1 MNVAG
6 SSSAAIQYPYAE
18 HKTDSTLVNGTKE
31 FYVLSSPAA
40 TSPPRPRSAPPR
52 PATDQCPP
60 PRAPHLWGREK

>member
-40 TSPPRPRSAPPR
+40 TSRGYNVQSLSKIMSSRSHYVR
-52 PATDQCPP
+52 
-60 PRAPHLWGREK
+60 

>member
-40 TSPPRPRSAPPR
+40 TSPPPPPPR
-52 PATDQCPP
+52 PAPLLTSAP

>member
-40 TSPPRPRSAPPR
+40 TSPPRPAPPR
-52 PATDQCPP
+52 Y
-60 PRAPHLWGREK
+60 

>member
-40 TSPPRPRSAPPR
+40 TLRPRPSPGQQPR
-52 PATDQCPP
+52 PSTLHIVVKNEA
-60 PRAPHLWGREK
+60 K

>member
-40 TSPPRPRSAPPR
+40 TSPPPPR
-52 PATDQCPP
+52 PAPLLTSAPP
-60 PRAPHLWGREK
+60 QGSPSVGS